1 MNMKVPPK
9 KTTTQNANS
18 AQSVDLE
25 GQIRRRAYELYEVR
39 GRGDGRDREDWL
51 QAEAELASERQNLL
65 RGETVKASRKRR
77 GINTGKA
84 KASQPTKSRSS
95 APVKS
100 QPE

>member
-25 GQIRRRAYELYEVR
+25 GQIRRRAYELYELR
-39 GRGDGRDREDWL
+39 GRGDGRDREDWI

-65 RGETVKASRKRR
+65 PGETELIPILLRR
-77 GINTGKA
+77 IAEHTVGPCT
-84 KASQPTKSRSS
+84 
-95 APVKS
+95 
-100 QPE
+100 